1 MSNFIHV
8 STENATDAKALS
20 NAATIEVN
28 STGKQ
33 PLIQNTSEKK
43 GGDKFVGALDGKVRE
58 LDASIGKETNNL
70 STKVD
75 KKVESPTNSFYKK
88 NGEPAVSFDSNMGSE
103 SAFINKKG
111 EDVYGP
117 LQKNSS
123 DITESA
129 RGLSSSLG
137 NSFEKRTVDHLN
149 LAADGRIPAVSATGT
164 NLTVETSSSKS
175 STNNQP
181 NLQKDILSA
190 HGYSGAVPSTP
201 SIPSVSV
208 NSLGASSASGA
219 SSAHGYSGA
228 VPTIPSIPS
237 VSVNAL
243 GASGASGASSAHGY
257 SGAVPTIPSIPSVSV
272 NALGASGAS
281 GASSTHGY
289 SGAVPT
295 IPINASVASSTMT
308 AEMQAKTSIA
318 RETGDLLG
326 QSNQPRAVGAL
337 PSQVG
342 KYNAAGTMIK

>member
-1 MSNFIHV
+1 MSNFINV

-20 NAATIEVN
+20 NAADIEVN

-33 PLIQNTSEKK
+33 SLIQNTSEKK
-43 GGDKFVGALDGKVRE
+43 GDKFVGALDGKVRE
-58 LDASIGKETNNL
+58 LDVSIGKETNNL
-70 STKVD
+70 STVVD

-88 NGEPAVSFDSNMGSE
+88 NGEPAVSFDSNVGSE
-103 SAFINKKG
+103 SAFNIKKE

-149 LAADGRIPAVSATGT
+149 LAVDSRIPPVSSTGS
-164 NLTVETSSSKS
+164 NLTVETGSLKS
-175 STNNQP
+175 STSNQP

-190 HGYSGAVPSTP
+190 HGYSGAVPS
-201 SIPSVSV
+201 
-208 NSLGASSASGA
+208 
-219 SSAHGYSGA
+219 
-228 VPTIPSIPS
+228 IPSIPS
-237 VSVNAL
+237 V
-243 GASGASGASSAHGY
+243 G
-257 SGAVPTIPSIPSVSV
+257 V

-289 SGAVPT
+289 SGAVPS
-295 IPINASVASSTMT
+295 IPSIPSVGMNALGASGASGASSTYGYSGAVPSIQSNASIASSTMT
-308 AEMQAKTSIA
+308 AEMQAKTSSIA

-326 QSNQPRAVGAL
+326 QSNQPRAAGAL

-342 KYNAAGTMIK
+342 KFNAGTMIG

>member
-1 MSNFIHV
+1 MSNFIYV
-8 STENATDAKALS
+8 SAENATDAKALS
-20 NAATIEVN
+20 NAATIEVD

-88 NGEPAVSFDSNMGSE
+88 NGEPAVSFDSNLGSE
-103 SAFINKKG
+103 SAFIDKKG

-190 HGYSGAVPSTP
+190 HGYSGAVPTIP

-208 NSLGASSASGA
+208 NTLGASGA
-219 SSAHGYSGA
+219 SSTHGYSGA

-243 GASGASGASSAHGY
+243 GASGASSTHGY
-257 SGAVPTIPSIPSVSV
+257 SGAVPSIPSIPSVSV

-281 GASSTHGY
+281 STHGY
-289 SGAVPT
+289 SGTVPT
-295 IPINASVASSTMT
+295 IPSIASVASSTTT
-308 AEMQAKTSIA
+308 AEMQAKTSSIA

>member
-243 GASGASGASSAHGY
+243 GASGASSAHGY

>member
-20 NAATIEVN
+20 SAAAIEVN

-33 PLIQNTSEKK
+33 SLIQNTSEKK
-43 GGDKFVGALDGKVRE
+43 EGGKFVGVLDGKVRE
-58 LDASIGKETNNL
+58 LDVSIGKETNNL
-70 STKVD
+70 STMVD

-88 NGEPAVSFDSNMGSE
+88 NGEPAVSFDSNIGSE
-103 SAFINKKG
+103 SAFINRKG

-149 LAADGRIPAVSATGT
+149 LAVDSRIPPVSSTGS
-164 NLTVETSSSKS
+164 NLTVETSSLKS
-175 STNNQP
+175 STSNQP
-181 NLQKDILSA
+181 NHQKDILSA
-190 HGYSGAVPSTP
+190 HGYSGAVPS
-201 SIPSVSV
+201 
-208 NSLGASSASGA
+208 
-219 SSAHGYSGA
+219 
-228 VPTIPSIPS
+228 IPSIPS
-237 VSVNAL
+237 V
-243 GASGASGASSAHGY
+243 G
-257 SGAVPTIPSIPSVSV
+257 I

-289 SGAVPT
+289 SGAVPSIPSIPSVGINALGASGASST
-295 IPINASVASSTMT
+295 HGYSGAVPSIPINASIASSTMT
-308 AEMQAKTSIA
+308 AEMQAKTSSIA

-326 QSNQPRAVGAL
+326 QSNQPRAAGAL

-342 KYNAAGTMIK
+342 KYNAGTMIRQNTTIPPLKLLNACTIHSL